1 MASLEQSKLTNLKG
15 FHPYTSIKLIDNTY
29 IFIKDA
35 KVGDTLEDGS
45 IIKSI
50 FQNPNKGYKTFY
62 TIKKGGIHIFIM
74 DDHNVFNNSIK
85 EFVKVKDYF
94 AAGPTIITYDTICGI
109 LTDTGYLR
117 IGTEI
122 FKDW

>member
-1 MASLEQSKLTNLKG
+1 MASLEQSKLTILKG
-15 FHPYTSIKLIDNTY
+15 FHPYTSIKLIDGTY

-35 KVGDTLEDGS
+35 KVDDTLEDGS

-50 FQNPNKGYKTFY
+50 FENPNKESKPFN
-62 TIKKGGIHIFIM
+62 TIKNEGIHIFVM
-74 DDHNVFNNSIK
+74 DDHHVFDKNLK
-85 EFVKVKDYF
+85 EFIKVKDYISS
-94 AAGPTIITYDTICGI
+94 GPTIITYDTICGI
-109 LTDTGYLR
+109 LTDTGYIR